1 MRNNPLPLS
10 AVHPRG
16 SRAVWKRFPFNGN
29 HGGERPGK
37 QGRSKGRS
45 NGEESKSAQ
54 QARRGKPRL
63 DTSDSGRRFPSCE
76 DDRSEEHTS
85 ELQSLMR
92 NSYAVFCLK
101 KKTPPTNKKPSTPT
115 INIKWSIKHNNTQT

>member
-16 SRAVWKRFPFNGN
+16 SRAVWKGFPFNGN

-45 NGEESKSAQ
+45 NGEGRESAQ
-54 QARRGKPRL
+54 QARRGKPRS
-63 DTSDSGRRFPSCE
+63 DTSIPAGDFLQDRKSVGSGKSVSVRVDLGVRRIIK
-76 DDRSEEHTS
+76 
-85 ELQSLMR
+85 
-92 NSYAVFCLK
+92 NK
-101 KKTPPTNKKPSTPT
+101 KKEKK
-115 INIKWSIKHNNTQT
+115 

>member
-16 SRAVWKRFPFNGN
+16 SRAEWKRFPFNGN

-76 DDRSEEHTS
+76 DDSASPTGRDRKSTRL
-85 ELQSLMR
+85 LQSLMR
-92 NSYAVFCLK
+92 ISYAIFRLK
-101 KKTPPTNKKPSTPT
+101 KK
-115 INIKWSIKHNNTQT
+115 NTT